1 MRQLETVSMRTKL
14 AFGVGASGEAG
25 TLWMFNALTFFFYNQ
40 VLGLP
45 PDLAGYAVAIAIV
58 FDAITDPIM
67 GSISDR
73 FRSKY
78 GRRHPFM
85 FAAPGPILIA
95 LFFIFN
101 PPDSVNTDFQLFA
114 WYTAFTIF
122 LRVSLTLFT
131 VPHLAL
137 GAELSDDY
145 YERSKVMSYNTLFGY
160 VGVVFMHV
168 FVWFI
173 IFDKFE
179 GGQRNID
186 AYAPIVIYASVLIAT
201 CILASA
207 WFTKDRIPFLKK
219 PPDDGEKI
227 GFKRL
232 IKDMS
237 AAISNKNY
245 LNLLIGLFF
254 LSVLIGTHETL
265 GLYMVT
271 FFWELTP
278 YQIGFLII
286 NNIIGYALGF
296 ILAARLHR
304 RFDKRA
310 TIVFTCLSLSI
321 FWSAAVTLRLLDL
334 APQNTTWELVVFII
348 FFGAFASTSG
358 SILHISVMSAL
369 ADVSDE
375 NELKTGMRQE
385 GIYYSARAFFGKASN
400 AFGHVVAGLALKY
413 IGFPENAV
421 PGELSKEMIFNLGII
436 DGPFAMVWGFI
447 AVFFYYRYGINRK
460 YHAQIQKQL
469 KIKKEAD
476 STSIQPESV

>member
-1 MRQLETVSMRTKL
+1 MPELRPVSMRTKL

-40 VLGLP
+40 ILGLP

-58 FDAITDPIM
+58 FDAITDPVM

-85 FAAPGPILIA
+85 FAAPAPILIA

-101 PPDSVNTDFQLFA
+101 PPTTFTTDLSLFG
-114 WYTAFTIF
+114 WYTFFTIF

-145 YERSKVMSYNTLFGY
+145 DERSKVMSYNTLFGY

-173 IFDKFE
+173 IFGNFE
-179 GGQRNID
+179 GGQRNIE
-186 AYAPIVIYASVLIAT
+186 AYTPIVIYASVLIAV
-201 CILASA
+201 CIFASA
-207 WFTKDRIPFLKK
+207 WFTKDRIPYLKK

-227 GFKRL
+227 GFIRL
-232 IKDMS
+232 LKDMRG
-237 AAISNKNY
+237 AITNRNY
-245 LNLLIGLFF
+245 LNLLLGLFF
-254 LSVLIGTHETL
+254 LSILIGTHETL

-286 NNIIGYALGF
+286 SNIIGYALGF
-296 ILAARLHR
+296 ALTAKLHR

-310 TIVFTCLSLSI
+310 TIVTTCLVLSI
-321 FWSAAVTLRLLDL
+321 FWSTAVTLRLFDL
-334 APQNTTWELVVFII
+334 APENTSWELVIFII
-348 FFGAFASTSG
+348 CFGVVSSTSG

-413 IGFPENAV
+413 IGFPENAI
-421 PGELSKEMIFNLGII
+421 PGELSSDMIFNLGIV
-436 DGPFAMVWGFI
+436 DGPFAMVWGLI
-447 AVFFYYRYGINRK
+447 SIFFYYRYGINRK
-460 YHAQIQKQL
+460 YHARIQEQL
-469 KIKKEAD
+469 KLKKEAENSSNQPD
-476 STSIQPESV
+476 SV

>member
-58 FDAITDPIM
+58 FDAITDPVM

-145 YERSKVMSYNTLFGY
+145 DERSKVMSYNTLFGY

-186 AYAPIVIYASVLIAT
+186 AYFPIVIYASVLIAT

-237 AAISNKNY
+237 GAISNKNY

-286 NNIIGYALGF
+286 NNIIGYVLGF

-321 FWSAAVTLRLLDL
+321 FWSMAVTLRLFDL

-348 FFGAFASTSG
+348 CFGAVSSASG

-400 AFGHVVAGLALKY
+400 AFGHVVAGLALSY

-421 PGELSKEMIFNLGII
+421 PGELSSEMIFQLGII

-460 YHAQIQKQL
+460 YHAQIQEQL
-469 KIKKEAD
+469 QIKKEANN
-476 STSIQPESV
+476 SSNQPESV

>member
-14 AFGVGASGEAG
+14 SFGIGASGEAG

-58 FDAITDPIM
+58 FDAITDPVM

-145 YERSKVMSYNTLFGY
+145 DERSKVMSYNTLFGY

-186 AYAPIVIYASVLIAT
+186 AYAPIVIYASVLILT

-237 AAISNKNY
+237 GAISNKNY

-286 NNIIGYALGF
+286 NNIIGYVLGF

-321 FWSAAVTLRLLDL
+321 FWSMAVTLRLFDL

-348 FFGAFASTSG
+348 CFGAVSSASG

-400 AFGHVVAGLALKY
+400 AFGHVVAGLALSY

-421 PGELSKEMIFNLGII
+421 PGELSSEMIFKLGII

-460 YHAQIQKQL
+460 YHAQIQEQL
-469 KIKKEAD
+469 KIKREANN
-476 STSIQPESV
+476 SLNKPESV

>member
-1 MRQLETVSMRTKL
+1 MHPPETVLMRTKL
-14 AFGVGASGEAG
+14 AFGIGASGEAG

-40 VLGLP
+40 ILGLP
-45 PDLAGYAVAIAIV
+45 ADLAGMAVFIAIV
-58 FDAITDPIM
+58 FDAITDPVM

-101 PPDSVNTDFQLFA
+101 PPDTLETDFQLFA
-114 WYTAFTIF
+114 WYTFFTII

-145 YERSKVMSYNTLFGY
+145 DERSKVMSYNTLFGY
-160 VGVVFMHV
+160 IGVVFMHV

-173 IFDKFE
+173 IFDNFE
-179 GGQRNID
+179 GGQRNIE
-186 AYAPIVIYASVLIAT
+186 AYTPIVIYASILIAT
-201 CILASA
+201 CILVSA
-207 WFTKDRIPFLKK
+207 WFTKDQIPFLKK
-219 PPDDGEKI
+219 PPDDGERI
-227 GFKRL
+227 GFIRL
-232 IKDMS
+232 VKDMRG
-237 AAISNKNY
+237 AMSNKNY

-304 RFDKRA
+304 RFDKKA
-310 TIVFTCLSLSI
+310 TIVFTCLTLSI
-321 FWSAAVTLRLLDL
+321 FWSSAVTLRLFDL
-334 APQNTTWELVVFII
+334 APLNSTWELVIFII
-348 FFGAFASTSG
+348 CLGSISSASG

-369 ADVSDE
+369 ADVADE

-400 AFGHVVAGLALKY
+400 AFGHVVAGWALKY
-413 IGFPENAV
+413 IGFPENAI
-421 PGELSKEMIFNLGII
+421 PGELASEMIFNLGII

-447 AVFFYYRYGINRK
+447 AVLFYYRYGIDRK
-460 YHAQIQKQL
+460 YHAQIQEQL
-469 KIKKEAD
+469 RLKK
-476 STSIQPESV
+476 SSQNSSNQPESV

>member
-1 MRQLETVSMRTKL
+1 MRQLESVPMRTKL
-14 AFGVGASGEAG
+14 AFGIGASGEAG

-58 FDAITDPIM
+58 FDAITDPVM

-145 YERSKVMSYNTLFGY
+145 DERSKVMSYNTLFGY

-186 AYAPIVIYASVLIAT
+186 AYAPIVIYASVLIVT

-321 FWSAAVTLRLLDL
+321 FWSAAVTLRLFDL
-334 APQNTTWELVVFII
+334 APQNTTWELVIFII
-348 FFGAFASTSG
+348 CFGAVSSTSG

-400 AFGHVVAGLALKY
+400 GIGHLVAGFALTF
-413 IGFPENAV
+413 IGFPENAI
-421 PGELSKEMIFNLGII
+421 PGELSKDMIFNLGII
-436 DGPFAMVWGFI
+436 DGPFAMIWGLI
-447 AVFFYYRYGINRK
+447 AVFFYYRYGINRR
-460 YHAQIQKQL
+460 YHAQIQEQL
-469 KIKKEAD
+469 KIKKEANN
-476 STSIQPESV
+476 SSNQPESV

>member
-58 FDAITDPIM
+58 FDAITDPVM

-145 YERSKVMSYNTLFGY
+145 DERSKVMSYNTLFGY

-334 APQNTTWELVVFII
+334 APQNTTWELVIFII
-348 FFGAFASTSG
+348 CFGAVSSTSG

-421 PGELSKEMIFNLGII
+421 PGELSGEMIFQLGII

-460 YHAQIQKQL
+460 YHAQIQEQL
-469 KIKKEAD
+469 QIKKEANN
-476 STSIQPESV
+476 SSNQPESV

>member
-14 AFGVGASGEAG
+14 SFGIGASGEAG

-58 FDAITDPIM
+58 FDAITDPVM
-67 GSISDR
+67 GSVSDR

-145 YERSKVMSYNTLFGY
+145 DERSKVMSYNTLFGY

-186 AYAPIVIYASVLIAT
+186 AYFPIVIYASVLIAT

-237 AAISNKNY
+237 GAISNKNY

-286 NNIIGYALGF
+286 NNIIGYVLGF

-321 FWSAAVTLRLLDL
+321 FWSMAVTLRLFDL

-348 FFGAFASTSG
+348 CFGAVSSASG

-385 GIYYSARAFFGKASN
+385 GMYYSARAFFGKASN
-400 AFGHVVAGLALKY
+400 AFGHVVAGLALSY

-421 PGELSKEMIFNLGII
+421 PGELSSEMIFQLGII

-460 YHAQIQKQL
+460 YHAQIQEQL
-469 KIKKEAD
+469 QIKKEANN
-476 STSIQPESV
+476 SSNQPESV

>member
-1 MRQLETVSMRTKL
+1 MRQLESVPMRTKL
-14 AFGVGASGEAG
+14 AFGIGASGEAG

-58 FDAITDPIM
+58 FDAITDPVM

-114 WYTAFTIF
+114 WYTVFTIF

-145 YERSKVMSYNTLFGY
+145 DERSKVMSYNTLFGY

-186 AYAPIVIYASVLIAT
+186 AYAPIVIYASVLIVT

-334 APQNTTWELVVFII
+334 APQNTTWELVIFII
-348 FFGAFASTSG
+348 CFGAVSSTSG

-385 GIYYSARAFFGKASN
+385 GMYYSARAFFGKASN
-400 AFGHVVAGLALKY
+400 AFGHVVAGLALSY

-421 PGELSKEMIFNLGII
+421 PGELSSEMIFQLGII

-460 YHAQIQKQL
+460 YHAQIQEQL
-469 KIKKEAD
+469 QIKKEANN
-476 STSIQPESV
+476 SSNQPESV

>member
-58 FDAITDPIM
+58 FDAITDPVM

-145 YERSKVMSYNTLFGY
+145 DERSRVMSYNTLFGY

-186 AYAPIVIYASVLIAT
+186 AYFPIVIYASVLIAT

-237 AAISNKNY
+237 GAITNKNY

-286 NNIIGYALGF
+286 NNIIGYVLGF

-321 FWSAAVTLRLLDL
+321 FWSMAVTLRLFDL

-348 FFGAFASTSG
+348 CFGAVSSASG

-400 AFGHVVAGLALKY
+400 AFGHVVAGIALEY
-413 IGFPENAV
+413 IGFPQNAV
-421 PGELSKEMIFNLGII
+421 PGELSSEMIFKLGII

-460 YHAQIQKQL
+460 YHAQIQEQL
-469 KIKKEAD
+469 KIKREANN
-476 STSIQPESV
+476 SLNKPESV

>member
-145 YERSKVMSYNTLFGY
+145 DERSKVMSYNTLFGY

-232 IKDMS
+232 IKDMA

-321 FWSAAVTLRLLDL
+321 FWSAAVTLRLFDL
-334 APQNTTWELVVFII
+334 APQNTTWELVIFII
-348 FFGAFASTSG
+348 CFGAVSSTSG

-400 AFGHVVAGLALKY
+400 AFGHVVAGLALK
-413 IGFPENAV
+413 V
-421 PGELSKEMIFNLGII
+421 
-436 DGPFAMVWGFI
+436 
-447 AVFFYYRYGINRK
+447 YRF
-460 YHAQIQKQL
+460 
-469 KIKKEAD
+469 
-476 STSIQPESV
+476 S

>member
-1 MRQLETVSMRTKL
+1 MSSPETVSMRTKL

-40 VLGLP
+40 ILGLP

-101 PPDSVNTDFQLFA
+101 PPDSVESNIQLFA
-114 WYTAFTIF
+114 WYTFFTIM

-145 YERSKVMSYNTLFGY
+145 DERSKVMSYNTLFGY
-160 VGVVFMHV
+160 IGVVFMHV

-173 IFDKFE
+173 IFDNFE
-179 GGQRNID
+179 GGQRNIE
-186 AYAPIVIYASVLIAT
+186 AYTPIVIYASVLIAT
-201 CILASA
+201 CILVSA
-207 WFTKDRIPFLKK
+207 WFTKDQIPYLKK
-219 PPDDGEKI
+219 PPDDGERI
-227 GFKRL
+227 GFIRL
-232 IKDMS
+232 VKDMKG
-237 AAISNKNY
+237 AMSNKNY

-271 FFWELTP
+271 FFWELSP

-310 TIVFTCLSLSI
+310 TIVFTCLTLSI
-321 FWSAAVTLRLLDL
+321 FWSSAVTLRLFDL
-334 APQNTTWELVVFII
+334 APLNSTWELVIFII
-348 FFGAFASTSG
+348 CLGSISSASG

-369 ADVSDE
+369 ADVADE

-400 AFGHVVAGLALKY
+400 AFGHVVAGWALKY
-413 IGFPENAV
+413 IGFPENAI
-421 PGELSKEMIFNLGII
+421 PGELSREMIFNLGII

-447 AVFFYYRYGINRK
+447 AVLFYYRYGIDRK

-469 KIKKEAD
+469 RVKKSAQ
-476 STSIQPESV
+476 SSSNQPESV

>member
-14 AFGVGASGEAG
+14 SFGIGASGEAG

-58 FDAITDPIM
+58 FDAITDPVM
-67 GSISDR
+67 GSVSDR

-145 YERSKVMSYNTLFGY
+145 DERSKVMSYNTLFGY

-186 AYAPIVIYASVLIAT
+186 AYFPIVIYASVLIAT

-237 AAISNKNY
+237 GAITNKNY

-286 NNIIGYALGF
+286 NNIIGYVLGF

-321 FWSAAVTLRLLDL
+321 FWSMAVTLRLFDL

-348 FFGAFASTSG
+348 CFGAVSSASG

-400 AFGHVVAGLALKY
+400 GIGHLVAGFALTF

-421 PGELSKEMIFNLGII
+421 PGELSKDMIFNLGII

-460 YHAQIQKQL
+460 YHAQIQEQL
-469 KIKKEAD
+469 KIKREANN
-476 STSIQPESV
+476 SLNKPESV

>member
-1 MRQLETVSMRTKL
+1 MHPPETVSMRTKL

-58 FDAITDPIM
+58 FDAITDPVM

-101 PPDSVNTDFQLFA
+101 PPDTLETDFQLFA
-114 WYTAFTIF
+114 WYTFFTII

-145 YERSKVMSYNTLFGY
+145 DERSKVMSYNTLFGY
-160 VGVVFMHV
+160 IGVVFMHV
-168 FVWFI
+168 FVWVI
-173 IFDKFE
+173 IFDNFE
-179 GGQRNID
+179 GGQRNIE
-186 AYAPIVIYASVLIAT
+186 AYTPIVIYASVLIAT
-201 CILASA
+201 CILVSA
-207 WFTKDRIPFLKK
+207 WFTKDQIPFLKK
-219 PPDDGEKI
+219 PPDDGERI
-227 GFKRL
+227 GFIRL
-232 IKDMS
+232 VKDMRG
-237 AAISNKNY
+237 AMSNKNY

-304 RFDKRA
+304 RFDKKA
-310 TIVFTCLSLSI
+310 TIVFTCLTLSI
-321 FWSAAVTLRLLDL
+321 FWSSAVTLRLFDL
-334 APQNTTWELVVFII
+334 APLNSTWELVIFII
-348 FFGAFASTSG
+348 CLGSISSASG

-369 ADVSDE
+369 ADVADE

-400 AFGHVVAGLALKY
+400 AFGHVVAGWALKY
-413 IGFPENAV
+413 IGFPENAI
-421 PGELSKEMIFNLGII
+421 PGELSSEMIFNLGII

-447 AVFFYYRYGINRK
+447 AVLFYYRYGIDRK
-460 YHAQIQKQL
+460 YHAQIQEQL
-469 KIKKEAD
+469 RLKK
-476 STSIQPESV
+476 SSQNSSNQPESV

>member
-40 VLGLP
+40 ILGLP
-45 PDLAGYAVAIAIV
+45 ADLAGIAVFIAIV

-85 FAAPGPILIA
+85 FVAPGPILIA

-101 PPDSVNTDFQLFA
+101 PPDSVNTTFELFV
-114 WYTAFTIF
+114 WYTFFTVL
-122 LRVSLTLFT
+122 LRASLTLFT

-145 YERSKVMSYNTLFGY
+145 DERSKVMSYNVLFGY

-168 FVWFI
+168 FAWFV
-173 IFDKFE
+173 IFNNFE
-179 GGQRNID
+179 GGQRNIE
-186 AYAPIVIYASVLIAT
+186 AYTPILIYASFLILF
-201 CILASA
+201 CLLASA
-207 WFTKDRIPFLKK
+207 WFTKDQIPYLKK
-219 PPDDGEKI
+219 PPNDGERI
-227 GFKRL
+227 GFIRL
-232 IKDMS
+232 MKDMKG
-237 AAISNKNY
+237 ALSNKNY
-245 LNLLIGLFF
+245 LNLLLGLFF

-265 GLYMVT
+265 SLYMVT

-286 NNIIGYALGF
+286 NNIIGYTFGFAL
-296 ILAARLHR
+296 ASKLHR

-310 TIVFTCLSLSI
+310 TIVTTCLTLSI
-321 FWSAAVTLRLLDL
+321 FWSAAVTLRLFDL

-348 FFGAFASTSG
+348 CFGAVSSASG

-400 AFGHVVAGLALKY
+400 GIGHLVAGFALTF

-421 PGELSKEMIFNLGII
+421 PGELSKDMIFNLGII

-460 YHAQIQKQL
+460 YHAQIQEQL
-469 KIKKEAD
+469 KIKKEANN
-476 STSIQPESV
+476 SLNKPESV

>member
-1 MRQLETVSMRTKL
+1 MRTKL

-58 FDAITDPIM
+58 FDAITDPVM

-101 PPDSVNTDFQLFA
+101 PPDTLETDFQLFA
-114 WYTAFTIF
+114 WYTFFTII

-145 YERSKVMSYNTLFGY
+145 DERSKVMSYNTLFGY
-160 VGVVFMHV
+160 IGVVFMHV

-173 IFDKFE
+173 IFDNFE
-179 GGQRNID
+179 GGQRNIE
-186 AYAPIVIYASVLIAT
+186 AYTPIVIYASVLIAT
-201 CILASA
+201 CILVSA
-207 WFTKDRIPFLKK
+207 WFTKDQIPFLKK
-219 PPDDGEKI
+219 PPDDGERI
-227 GFKRL
+227 GFIRL
-232 IKDMS
+232 VKDMRG
-237 AAISNKNY
+237 AMSNKNY

-304 RFDKRA
+304 RFDKKA
-310 TIVFTCLSLSI
+310 TIVFTCLTLSI
-321 FWSAAVTLRLLDL
+321 FWSSAVTLRLFDL
-334 APQNTTWELVVFII
+334 APLNSTWELVIFII
-348 FFGAFASTSG
+348 CLGSISSASG

-369 ADVSDE
+369 ADVADE

-400 AFGHVVAGLALKY
+400 AFGHVVAGWALKY
-413 IGFPENAV
+413 IGFPENAI
-421 PGELSKEMIFNLGII
+421 PGELASEMIFNLGII

-447 AVFFYYRYGINRK
+447 AVLFYYRYGIDRK
-460 YHAQIQKQL
+460 YHAQIQEQL
-469 KIKKEAD
+469 RLKK
-476 STSIQPESV
+476 SSQNSSNQPESV

>member
-58 FDAITDPIM
+58 FDAITDPVM

-145 YERSKVMSYNTLFGY
+145 DERSKVMSYNTLFGY

-186 AYAPIVIYASVLIAT
+186 AYAPIVIYASVLILT

-232 IKDMS
+232 IKDMTG
-237 AAISNKNY
+237 AISNKNY

-334 APQNTTWELVVFII
+334 APQNTTWELVIFII
-348 FFGAFASTSG
+348 CFGAVSSTSG

-385 GIYYSARAFFGKASN
+385 GMYYSARAFFGKASN
-400 AFGHVVAGLALKY
+400 AFGHVVAGLALSY

-421 PGELSKEMIFNLGII
+421 PGELSSEMIFQLGII

-460 YHAQIQKQL
+460 YHAQIQEQL
-469 KIKKEAD
+469 QIKKEANN
-476 STSIQPESV
+476 SSNQPESV

>member
-1 MRQLETVSMRTKL
+1 MRQLETVPMRTKL
-14 AFGVGASGEAG
+14 AFGIGASGEAG

-58 FDAITDPIM
+58 FDAITDPVM

-145 YERSKVMSYNTLFGY
+145 DERSKVMSYNTLFGY

-186 AYAPIVIYASVLIAT
+186 AYAPIVIYASVLILT

-237 AAISNKNY
+237 GAISNKNY

-286 NNIIGYALGF
+286 NNIIGYVLGF

-334 APQNTTWELVVFII
+334 APQNTTWELVIFII
-348 FFGAFASTSG
+348 CFGAVSSTSG

-385 GIYYSARAFFGKASN
+385 GMYYSARAFFGKASN
-400 AFGHVVAGLALKY
+400 AFGHVVAGLALSY

-421 PGELSKEMIFNLGII
+421 PGELSSEMIFQLGII

-460 YHAQIQKQL
+460 YHAQIQEQL
-469 KIKKEAD
+469 QIKKEANNP
-476 STSIQPESV
+476 SNQPKSV

>member
-1 MRQLETVSMRTKL
+1 MSSPKTVSMPTKL

-40 VLGLP
+40 ILGLP

-101 PPDSVNTDFQLFA
+101 PPDSVESNIQLFA
-114 WYTAFTIF
+114 WYTFFTIM

-145 YERSKVMSYNTLFGY
+145 DERSKVMSYNTLFGY
-160 VGVVFMHV
+160 IGVVFMHV

-173 IFDKFE
+173 IFDNFE
-179 GGQRNID
+179 GGQRNIE
-186 AYAPIVIYASVLIAT
+186 AYTPIVIYASVLIAT
-201 CILASA
+201 CIVVSA
-207 WFTKDRIPFLKK
+207 WFTKDQIPYLKK
-219 PPDDGEKI
+219 PPDDGERI
-227 GFKRL
+227 GFIRL
-232 IKDMS
+232 VKDMKG
-237 AAISNKNY
+237 AMSNKNY

-271 FFWELTP
+271 FFWELSP

-310 TIVFTCLSLSI
+310 TIVFTCLTLSI
-321 FWSAAVTLRLLDL
+321 FWSSAVTLRLFDL
-334 APQNTTWELVVFII
+334 APLNSTWELVIFII
-348 FFGAFASTSG
+348 CLGSISSASG

-369 ADVSDE
+369 ADVADE

-400 AFGHVVAGLALKY
+400 AFGHVVAGWALK
-413 IGFPENAV
+413 
-421 PGELSKEMIFNLGII
+421 
-436 DGPFAMVWGFI
+436 
-447 AVFFYYRYGINRK
+447 
-460 YHAQIQKQL
+460 
-469 KIKKEAD
+469 
-476 STSIQPESV
+476 

>member
-25 TLWMFNALTFFFYNQ
+25 TLWMFNALSFFFYNQ

-58 FDAITDPIM
+58 FDAITDPVM

-145 YERSKVMSYNTLFGY
+145 DERSKVMSYNTLFGY

-321 FWSAAVTLRLLDL
+321 FWSAAVTLRLFDL
-334 APQNTTWELVVFII
+334 APQNTTWELVIFII
-348 FFGAFASTSG
+348 CFGAVSSTSG

-400 AFGHVVAGLALKY
+400 GIGHLVAGFALTF
-413 IGFPENAV
+413 IEFPENAV
-421 PGELSKEMIFNLGII
+421 PGELSKDMIFNLGII
-436 DGPFAMVWGFI
+436 DGPFAMIWGLI
-447 AVFFYYRYGINRK
+447 AVFFYYRYGINRR
-460 YHAQIQKQL
+460 YQAQIQEQL
-469 KIKKEAD
+469 KIKKEANN
-476 STSIQPESV
+476 SSNQPESV

>member
-1 MRQLETVSMRTKL
+1 MRQLESVPMRTKL
-14 AFGVGASGEAG
+14 AFGIGASGEAG

-58 FDAITDPIM
+58 FDAITDPVM
-67 GSISDR
+67 GSVSDR

-145 YERSKVMSYNTLFGY
+145 DERSKVMSYNTLFGY

-186 AYAPIVIYASVLIAT
+186 AYFPIVIYASVLIAT

-237 AAISNKNY
+237 GAISNKNY

-286 NNIIGYALGF
+286 NNIIGYVLGF

-334 APQNTTWELVVFII
+334 APQNTTWELVIFII
-348 FFGAFASTSG
+348 CFGAVSSTSG

-400 AFGHVVAGLALKY
+400 GIGHLVAGFALTF

-421 PGELSKEMIFNLGII
+421 PGELSKDMIFNLGII

-460 YHAQIQKQL
+460 YHAQIQEQL
-469 KIKKEAD
+469 KIKREANN
-476 STSIQPESV
+476 SLNKPESV

>member
-58 FDAITDPIM
+58 FDAITDPVM

-145 YERSKVMSYNTLFGY
+145 DERSKVMSYNTLFGY

-186 AYAPIVIYASVLIAT
+186 AYAPIVIYASVLIVT

-321 FWSAAVTLRLLDL
+321 FWSAAVTLRLFDL
-334 APQNTTWELVVFII
+334 APQNTTWELVIFII
-348 FFGAFASTSG
+348 CFGAVSSTSG

-400 AFGHVVAGLALKY
+400 AFGHVVAGLALSY

-421 PGELSKEMIFNLGII
+421 PGELSSEMIFQLGII

-460 YHAQIQKQL
+460 YHAQIQEQL
-469 KIKKEAD
+469 QIKKEANNP
-476 STSIQPESV
+476 SNQPKSV

>member
-1 MRQLETVSMRTKL
+1 MHSRETVSMRTKL

-40 VLGLP
+40 ILGLP
-45 PDLAGYAVAIAIV
+45 ADLAGIAVFIAIV
-58 FDAITDPIM
+58 FDAITDPVM

-101 PPDSVNTDFQLFA
+101 PPDAVQTDFQLFA
-114 WYTAFTIF
+114 WYTFFTVI
-122 LRVSLTLFT
+122 LRASLTLFT

-145 YERSKVMSYNTLFGY
+145 DERSKVYGWREMGSIFGMSPVSTN
-160 VGVVFMHV
+160 
-168 FVWFI
+168 
-173 IFDKFE
+173 
-179 GGQRNID
+179 
-186 AYAPIVIYASVLIAT
+186 VLIAF

-207 WFTKDRIPFLKK
+207 WFTKDQIPFLKK

-227 GFKRL
+227 GFTRL
-232 IKDMS
+232 IKDMVG
-237 AAISNKNY
+237 AISNRNY
-245 LNLLIGLFF
+245 LYLLLGLFF

-265 GLYMVT
+265 SLYMVT

-286 NNIIGYALGF
+286 SNIIGYALGF

-310 TIVFTCLSLSI
+310 TIVATCLLLTF
-321 FWSAAVTLRLLDL
+321 FWSAAVNLRLLDL
-334 APQNTTWELVVFII
+334 APANSSWELVLLII
-348 FFGAFASTSG
+348 CLGSISSAGG

-369 ADVSDE
+369 ADVADE

-400 AFGHVVAGLALKY
+400 GVGHLVAGFALKY
-413 IGFPENAV
+413 IGFPENAI
-421 PGELSKEMIFNLGII
+421 PDQLSEDLLFNLGII
-436 DGPFAMVWGFI
+436 DGPFAMIWGFI
-447 AVFFYYRYGINRK
+447 AIIFYYQYGINRK
-460 YHAQIQKQL
+460 YHAQIQEQLRLKKSAQNSSKQL
-469 KIKKEAD
+469 
-476 STSIQPESV
+476 ESV

>member
-1 MRQLETVSMRTKL
+1 MQELSPVSMRTKL

-45 PDLAGYAVAIAIV
+45 PDLSGYAVTIAIL
-58 FDAITDPIM
+58 FDAITDPAM
-67 GSISDR
+67 GTISDR

-101 PPDSVNTDFQLFA
+101 PPASINTDLSLFA
-114 WYTAFTIF
+114 WYTIFTI
-122 LRVSLTLFT
+122 LIRVSLTLFT

-145 YERSKVMSYNTLFGY
+145 DERSKVMSYNTLFGY

-173 IFDKFE
+173 IFDNFE
-179 GGQRNID
+179 GGQRNIE
-186 AYAPIVIYASVLIAT
+186 AYTPIVIYASVLIAG
-201 CILASA
+201 CILASS
-207 WFTKDRIPFLKK
+207 WFTKDRIPYLKS

-227 GFKRL
+227 SFIRL
-232 IKDMS
+232 IKDMRG
-237 AAISNKNY
+237 AITNRNY
-245 LNLLIGLFF
+245 LNLLMGLFF
-254 LSVLIGTHETL
+254 LSVCIGTHETL
-265 GLYMVT
+265 GIYMVT

-286 NNIIGYALGF
+286 NNIIGYVLGF

-304 RFDKRA
+304 RFDKKA
-310 TIVFTCLSLSI
+310 TIVTTCLLLTI
-321 FWSAAVTLRLLDL
+321 FWSSAVTLRLFDL
-334 APQNTTWELVVFII
+334 APGNTTWELVVFII
-348 FFGAFASTSG
+348 CLGSISSASGA
-358 SILHISVMSAL
+358 ILHISVMSAL
-369 ADVSDE
+369 ADVADE

-385 GIYYSARAFFGKASN
+385 GIFYAARAFFGKASN
-400 AFGHVVAGLALKY
+400 AFGHTVAGLALKF
-413 IGFPENAV
+413 IEFPDKAI
-421 PGELSKEMIFNLGII
+421 PGELPSDMIFNLGLV
-436 DGPFAMVWGFI
+436 DGPFAMIWGFI
-447 AVFFYYRYGINRK
+447 AIFFYYRYRINRK
-460 YHAQIQKQL
+460 YHAHIQEQL
-469 KIKKEAD
+469 KLKKEARSSSD
-476 STSIQPESV
+476 KVESV

>member
-1 MRQLETVSMRTKL
+1 MHPPETVSMRTKL
-14 AFGVGASGEAG
+14 AFGIGASGEAG

-40 VLGLP
+40 ILGLP
-45 PDLAGYAVAIAIV
+45 ADLAGMAVFIAIV
-58 FDAITDPIM
+58 FDAITDPVM

-101 PPDSVNTDFQLFA
+101 PPDTVETDFQLFA
-114 WYTAFTIF
+114 WYTFFTVI
-122 LRVSLTLFT
+122 LRASLTLFT

-145 YERSKVMSYNTLFGY
+145 DERSKVMSYNTLFGY

-168 FVWFI
+168 FVWFF
-173 IFDKFE
+173 IFDTFE

-186 AYAPIVIYASVLIAT
+186 AYTPIVIYASVLIAF

-207 WFTKDRIPFLKK
+207 WFTKDQIPFLKK

-227 GFKRL
+227 GFARL
-232 IKDMS
+232 LKDMVG
-237 AAISNKNY
+237 AISNKNY
-245 LNLLIGLFF
+245 LFLLLGLFF

-265 GLYMVT
+265 SLYMVT

-286 NNIIGYALGF
+286 SNIIGYALGF

-310 TIVFTCLSLSI
+310 TIVATCLLLTF
-321 FWSAAVTLRLLDL
+321 FWSAAVNLRLLGL
-334 APQNTTWELVVFII
+334 APDNSSWNLVLLII
-348 FFGAFASTSG
+348 CLGSISSAGG

-369 ADVSDE
+369 ADVADE

-400 AFGHVVAGLALKY
+400 GVGHLVAGFALKY
-413 IGFPENAV
+413 IGFPENAI
-421 PGELSKEMIFNLGII
+421 PSQLPDDLLFNLGII
-436 DGPFAMVWGFI
+436 DGPFAMIWGFI
-447 AVFFYYRYGINRK
+447 AIIFYYQYGINRN
-460 YHAQIQKQL
+460 YHAQIQEQL
-469 KIKKEAD
+469 RLKKSAQN
-476 STSIQPESV
+476 SSNQPESV

>member
-1 MRQLETVSMRTKL
+1 MRQLESVPMRTKL
-14 AFGVGASGEAG
+14 AFGIGASGEAG

-58 FDAITDPIM
+58 FDAITDPVM

-114 WYTAFTIF
+114 WYTVFTIF

-145 YERSKVMSYNTLFGY
+145 DERSKVMSYNTLFGY

-186 AYAPIVIYASVLIAT
+186 AYAPIVIYASVLIVT

-245 LNLLIGLFF
+245 LNLLMGLFF

-321 FWSAAVTLRLLDL
+321 FWSAAVTLRLFDL
-334 APQNTTWELVVFII
+334 APQNTTWELVIFII
-348 FFGAFASTSG
+348 CFGAVSSTSG

-400 AFGHVVAGLALKY
+400 GIGHLVAGFALTF
-413 IGFPENAV
+413 IGFPENAI
-421 PGELSKEMIFNLGII
+421 PGELSKDMIFNLGII
-436 DGPFAMVWGFI
+436 DGPFAMIWGLI
-447 AVFFYYRYGINRK
+447 AVFFYYRYGINRR
-460 YHAQIQKQL
+460 YHAQIQEQL
-469 KIKKEAD
+469 KIKKEANN
-476 STSIQPESV
+476 SSNQPESV

>member
-1 MRQLETVSMRTKL
+1 MRQLESVPMRTKL
-14 AFGVGASGEAG
+14 AFGIGASGEAG

-58 FDAITDPIM
+58 FDAITDPVM

-114 WYTAFTIF
+114 WYTVFTIF

-145 YERSKVMSYNTLFGY
+145 DERSKVMSYNTLFGY

-186 AYAPIVIYASVLIAT
+186 AYAPIVIYASVLIVT

-321 FWSAAVTLRLLDL
+321 FWSAAVTLRLFDL
-334 APQNTTWELVVFII
+334 APQNTTWELVIFII
-348 FFGAFASTSG
+348 CFGAVSSTSG

-400 AFGHVVAGLALKY
+400 GIGHLVAGFALTF
-413 IGFPENAV
+413 IGFPENAI
-421 PGELSKEMIFNLGII
+421 PGELSKDMIFNLGII
-436 DGPFAMVWGFI
+436 DGPFAMIWGLI
-447 AVFFYYRYGINRK
+447 AVFFYYRYGINRR
-460 YHAQIQKQL
+460 YHAQIQEQL
-469 KIKKEAD
+469 KIKKEANN
-476 STSIQPESV
+476 SSNQPESV

>member
-14 AFGVGASGEAG
+14 SFGIGASGEAG

-58 FDAITDPIM
+58 FDAITDPVM
-67 GSISDR
+67 GSVSDR

-145 YERSKVMSYNTLFGY
+145 DERSKVMSYNTLFGY

-186 AYAPIVIYASVLIAT
+186 AYAPIVIYASVLIVT

-334 APQNTTWELVVFII
+334 APQNTTWELVIFII
-348 FFGAFASTSG
+348 CFGAVSSTSG

-385 GIYYSARAFFGKASN
+385 GMYYSARAFFGKASN
-400 AFGHVVAGLALKY
+400 AFGHVVAGLALSY

-421 PGELSKEMIFNLGII
+421 PGELSSEMIFQLGII

-460 YHAQIQKQL
+460 YHAQIQEQL
-469 KIKKEAD
+469 QIKKEANN
-476 STSIQPESV
+476 SSNQPESV

>member
-1 MRQLETVSMRTKL
+1 MSSPETVSMRTKL

-40 VLGLP
+40 ILGLP

-101 PPDSVNTDFQLFA
+101 PPDSVESNIQLFA
-114 WYTAFTIF
+114 WYTFFTIM

-145 YERSKVMSYNTLFGY
+145 DERSKVMSYNTLFGY
-160 VGVVFMHV
+160 IGVVFMHV

-173 IFDKFE
+173 IFDNFE
-179 GGQRNID
+179 GGQRNIE
-186 AYAPIVIYASVLIAT
+186 AYTPIVIYASVLIAT
-201 CILASA
+201 CILVSA
-207 WFTKDRIPFLKK
+207 WFTKDQIPYLKK
-219 PPDDGEKI
+219 PPDDGERI
-227 GFKRL
+227 GFIRL
-232 IKDMS
+232 VKDMKG
-237 AAISNKNY
+237 AMSNKNY

-271 FFWELTP
+271 FFWELSP

-310 TIVFTCLSLSI
+310 TIVFTCLTLSI
-321 FWSAAVTLRLLDL
+321 FWSSAVTLRLFDL
-334 APQNTTWELVVFII
+334 APLNSTWELVIFII
-348 FFGAFASTSG
+348 CLGSISSASG

-369 ADVSDE
+369 ADVADE

-400 AFGHVVAGLALKY
+400 AFGHVVAGWALKY
-413 IGFPENAV
+413 IGFPENAI
-421 PGELSKEMIFNLGII
+421 PGELASEMIFNLGII

-447 AVFFYYRYGINRK
+447 AVLFYYRYGIDRK
-460 YHAQIQKQL
+460 YHAQIQEQL
-469 KIKKEAD
+469 RVKKSAQ
-476 STSIQPESV
+476 SSSNQPESV